1 MKRKAG
7 KILTA
12 AAAAA
17 AAGVVLK
24 RMRDQQ
30 KEQEASRIRSI
41 EEAVMNNRDYGD
53 RQACLIGGGLASMAA
68 AAYLIRDCKFPGSQI
83 TIYEDLGVLGGSNDG
98 SGNAQKG
105 FVCRGDH
112 MLNEETCENFWELF
126 SSIPSLNSQG
136 RSVTEEILNFD
147 RAHPTH
153 ARARLVNRDGKIL
166 DASSMGFHNQDR
178 LALLKLLLTNEKRL
192 DNRTIQD
199 WFQDTP
205 HFFTTNFWY
214 MWQAS
219 FAFQKWS
226 SVFEF
231 RRSLIRMMFEFGRLD
246 TMEGV
251 TRAPFN
257 PYDSIIRPLEAYL
270 RQAGVHFEK
279 NCQVTDLDFAPGPG
293 LTVKALYLKRDNGEQ
308 AEGEA
313 RYIHDIRQLK
323 DGDICMMTNGSMT
336 DGALLGDFDTAVPQ
350 KEEPLISAKL
360 WSKAAAVHPQLG
372 NPERFFS
379 KPHETA
385 WMSFTVTCRGD
396 RLLKAIENVTGNIP
410 GSGGLMTFK
419 DSAWLLSSVVPAQ
432 PYFAAQ
438 PKEETCFWGYGLYIQ
453 SEGDYVKKPMRDCTG
468 QEILLEYLHHLHI
481 REEEIAQLME
491 TAVNV
496 IPCYMPVVNAQLEP
510 RCYTDRP
517 KAVPAGSKNFA
528 MVGQFV
534 EIPKDMVFTE
544 EYSVRAARTAV
555 YTLMGVNTPICPV
568 TPYSRRL
575 NVILQ
580 AVKKAM
586 T

>member
-1 MKRKAG
+1 MKGKAG
-7 KILTA
+7 KFLTA
-12 AAAAA
+12 AAVAA

-53 RQACLIGGGLASMAA
+53 RQAYLIGGGLASMAA
-68 AAYLIRDCKFPGSQI
+68 AAYLIRDCKFPGSHI
-83 TIYEDLGVLGGSNDG
+83 TIYESSDVLGGSNDG
-98 SGNAQKG
+98 GGDSGKG
-105 FVCRGDH
+105 FVCRGNH

-126 SSIPSLNSQG
+126 SSIPSLTSPN
-136 RSVTEEILNFD
+136 RSVAEEILNFD
-147 RAHPTH
+147 HAHPTH

-166 DASSMGFHNQDR
+166 DVSSMGFHIQDR
-178 LALLKLLLTNEKRL
+178 LALLKLLLTDEKRL
-192 DNRTIQD
+192 DNLTIQD
-199 WFQDTP
+199 WFKDTP

-214 MWQAS
+214 MWQTT

-226 SVFEF
+226 SAAEF
-231 RRSLIRMMFEFGRLD
+231 RRSLNRMMFEFGRIETL
-246 TMEGV
+246 EGV
-251 TRAPFN
+251 TSTPLN
-257 PYDSIIRPLEAYL
+257 LYDSAIRPLEEYL

-313 RYIHDIRQLK
+313 RYIHDIRQMK
-323 DGDICMMTNGSMT
+323 DGDICIMTAGSMT
-336 DGALLGDFDTAVPQ
+336 DGALLGDLYTAVPG
-350 KEEPLISAKL
+350 KEEPFISAQL
-360 WSKAAAVHPQLG
+360 WSKAAARHPELG

-379 KPHETA
+379 KCHETA

-396 RLLKAIENVTGNIP
+396 QMLKAIENFTGNIP

-419 DSAWLLSSVVPAQ
+419 DSAWLLSSTVPAQ

-438 PKEETCFWGYGLYIQ
+438 PKDETCFWGYGLYIQ
-453 SEGDYVKKPMRDCTG
+453 AEGDYVRKPMRDCTG
-468 QEILLEYLHHLHI
+468 QEILMEYLRHLHI
-481 REEEIAQLME
+481 SEEEIAQLME
-491 TAVNV
+491 TVVNV
-496 IPCYMPVVNAQLEP
+496 ITCYMPAVNAPFEP
-510 RCYTDRP
+510 HRCTDRP
-517 KAVPAGSKNFA
+517 QVVPAGSKNFA
-528 MVGQFV
+528 MASQFV
-534 EIPKDMVFTE
+534 ELPKELVFTE

-568 TPYSRRL
+568 TPYNRRL
-575 NVILQ
+575 KVIFRAL
-580 AVKKAM
+580 KKAM